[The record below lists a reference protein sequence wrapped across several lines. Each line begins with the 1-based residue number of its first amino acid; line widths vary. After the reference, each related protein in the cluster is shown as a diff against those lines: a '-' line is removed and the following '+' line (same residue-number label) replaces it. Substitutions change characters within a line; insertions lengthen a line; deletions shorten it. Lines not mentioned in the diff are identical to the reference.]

1 VDISQPHHVVILVL
15 KRGDG
20 EMSDVQREV
29 HRYLNVV
36 DPPSPS
42 RDSTSSGPNVREM
55 SLNG

>member
-1 VDISQPHHVVILVL
+1 VNIIQPHHVVILVL

-36 DPPSPS
+36 DPQARPGTVPLADLG
-42 RDSTSSGPNVREM
+42 R
-55 SLNG
+55 